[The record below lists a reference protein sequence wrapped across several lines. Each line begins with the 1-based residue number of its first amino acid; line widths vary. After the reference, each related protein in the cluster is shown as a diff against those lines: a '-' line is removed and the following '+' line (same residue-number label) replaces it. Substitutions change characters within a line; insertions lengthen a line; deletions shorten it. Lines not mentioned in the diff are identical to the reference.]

1 MEQLLLPMIV
11 TFYSFIG
18 LLLGGIVGLTTRRIM
33 EEQTFRLYALCG
45 GILLALLLIEIIPET
60 FSSYEIIGPLLGCT
74 IGILM
79 MRLIDHYCHH
89 VVIHKNNQQTWQTFL
104 FLSFAIF
111 IHNLPSGFA
120 LGTAFTTHHESTL
133 SFLLAI
139 VIHHIPEGLALTI
152 SFLFTQHKYISF
164 ILVILLLSIILG
176 LSTAFGMIINS
187 KTIHLPGLIMGSAI
201 GSLGYVTVH
210 EMLWKAKKNLSLLSF
225 LSWTFIGCLLIIV
238 FIPFIS
244 HH

>member
-1 MEQLLLPMIV
+1 MEQLLLPIIV
-11 TFYSFIG
+11 TFYSFSG
-18 LLLGGIVGLTTRRIM
+18 LLLGGIVGLATRRIM
-33 EEQTFRLYALCG
+33 EKQTFRLYALCG
-45 GILLALLLIEIIPET
+45 GILLGLLLIEIIPET
-60 FSSYEIIGPLLGCT
+60 FSSYEIIGPLLG
-74 IGILM
+74 IASGILI
-79 MRLIDHYCHH
+79 MRLMDYYCHH
-89 VVIHKNNQQTWQTFL
+89 VMLHNNNQPAQQTFL

-120 LGTAFTTHHESTL
+120 LGTAFTAQHEATL

-139 VIHHIPEGLALTI
+139 IIHHIPEGLTLII
-152 SFLFTQHKYISF
+152 SFLFTRHQYLSF
-164 ILVILLLSIILG
+164 ILIIFLLSITLG
-176 LSTAFGMIINS
+176 LSTAFGMVINS
-187 KTIHLPGLIMGSAI
+187 KAIHLPGLIMGSAI

-225 LSWTFIGCLLIIV
+225 LSWTFVGCLLIII